1 MLTSDQLRTLSPIC
15 NLDHQLGRVS
25 HSLKL
30 IKCKFIIFHHFLQP
44 YIMWLFLFSVLL
56 WAWCFLQNQTIFKNL
71 MMNRRKKTGKVCV
84 SGYSREE
91 SFTPARLTMLLSL
104 CSCSS
109 CVFVRPFK
117 CLFSSKTCFIWNSK
131 SSFCSANSNKID
143 KIWKMSHWATSA
155 SLMHA
160 NPITVFVKI
169 DVRRK
174 RDSCEH
180 VHLLGR
186 PNCRRITKISW
197 WKKNLLWF
205 KIYSLKRFLF
215 SCNWIQIIIL
225 ELYHKDSVPKSK
237 WKILC

>member
-143 KIWKMSHWATSA
+143 KIDPFFYTQNKVFWISYPLGMFTYNYCTRNWNNR
-155 SLMHA
+155 LI
-160 NPITVFVKI
+160 PIV
-169 DVRRK
+169 
-174 RDSCEH
+174 
-180 VHLLGR
+180 LLQSG
-186 PNCRRITKISW
+186 
-197 WKKNLLWF
+197 
-205 KIYSLKRFLF
+205 Y
-215 SCNWIQIIIL
+215 Q
-225 ELYHKDSVPKSK
+225 
-237 WKILC
+237 